1 MALVDVDMSWEDAEK
16 EAEFKP
22 LPEGDYEA
30 QVASWDLKYSQNNE
44 PMILWSLE
52 IINHSEYNGRIL
64 FHNTMTVGKGRNFL
78 TRFAQA
84 CGQSW
89 QGKKIDPDLFIGSQ
103 LRLSVSEAVYQGK
116 PVNKIDAISSI

>member
-1 MALVDVDMSWEDAEK
+1 MALIDVDVDWEDAEK

-22 LPEGDYEA
+22 LPEGEYEV
-30 QVASWDLKYSQNNE
+30 QVANWDLKHTQNNE

-52 IINHSEYNGRIL
+52 VINHSEYNGRIL

-84 CGQSW
+84 CGKGW
-89 QGKKIDPDLFIGSQ
+89 QGKKIDPDMFVGSQ
-103 LRLSVSEAVYQGK
+103 LRLSVSETLYQGK
-116 PVNKIDAISSI
+116 KVNQIDTIIGI